1 MSFSL
6 EPVWSWP
13 VVLAAAAALVAVVLV
28 TQRAVASR
36 LTPGRQR
43 VLLGL
48 RLTAAILLIW
58 AMFRPV
64 LQISEVTEGKAQLL
78 ILADASRSMNTADG
92 PGGKSRWTVCREDLA
107 ELEKAFQDWGKKLEV
122 RQFEFGKDLVPR
134 DPALREGTADF
145 TAIGA
150 ALEALQRE
158 TRDRR
163 TLGVLLLTDGAQRA
177 IPPFDNDPLL
187 AARKLGELQA
197 PIYPVGYG
205 TAALSDSTLDLAV
218 EDLLVDPVV
227 FEKKQVPVT
236 VRLRAL
242 GAAGRKAQVRLL
254 IEDRSGKR
262 LGESGTLVPAHASGN
277 ARPTVEV
284 EITQPVQIIPVEL
297 SFIPDQSGELKLAV
311 EVVPADGELL
321 VRNNTRQT
329 VITVRQG
336 GLRVA
341 YFDTPRAEQKLIR
354 TVNGA
359 EQIQLDYFQVWG
371 QLFRNRTQIPPA
383 AFERNAYDIYIIG
396 DVPADVF
403 GVDNLR
409 SLAARLDDGAGLMMT
424 GGLSNFSAGGYATT
438 PLADFLPVELNR
450 GGGRRGAADPNDQI
464 TDRVQMLPT
473 ELGAK
478 RYVMQLAPP
487 DRNAAVWQS
496 LPPLDGATRL
506 SPKRDNPL
514 IEVWAETAQQQPLL
528 VATEVGRA
536 RVIAFAG
543 DTTRLWF
550 AQGHPAEHQRF
561 WRQVIVWL
569 AHKEEDTSQPVWV
582 KVDPR
587 NVLPGSPVNLTFGAR
602 AADGVPLPDATF
614 RVELTGPDGKPES
627 LPPRRGESSSS
638 ATWTA
643 AGAAGDYWV
652 KVSARQGETAVGLDA
667 WTRFI
672 VDDRDLELDQP
683 AADYELLRQLGSLS
697 GGKLLTREELPDWLK
712 SLRETRFEDLT
723 RMTSI
728 TLYDRW
734 WILAAFV
741 GVVSLEWF
749 LRKKWGLV

>member
-1 MSFSL
+1 MSFSV

-13 VVLAAAAALVAVVLV
+13 VVLAAAAALVTVVLV
-28 TQRAVASR
+28 TQRAAAAR
-36 LTPGRQR
+36 LTPGRHG

-48 RLTAAILLIW
+48 RLTAAVLLIW

-92 PGGKSRWTVCREDLA
+92 PGGKSRWTASREDLA
-107 ELEKAFQDWGKKLEV
+107 ELDAAFADWGQKLEV
-122 RQFEFGKDLVPR
+122 RHFEFGKELTPR
-134 DPALREGTADF
+134 DPAMKEGTADF

-158 TRDRR
+158 TRNRR

-177 IPPFDNDPLL
+177 IPPFDVDPLL
-187 AARKLGELQA
+187 AARKLGEQQA

-205 TAALSDSTLDLAV
+205 TATLSESSLDLAV

-242 GAAGRKAQVRLL
+242 GAAGRKVAVRLL
-254 IEDRSGKR
+254 IEDRNGRR
-262 LGESGTLVPAHASGN
+262 LGESGELIPAQASGN
-277 ARPTVEV
+277 ARPATEL
-284 EITQPVQIIPVEL
+284 EITQPNQVVPVEL
-297 SFIPDQSGELKLAV
+297 SFIPDQPGELKLAV
-311 EVVPADGELL
+311 EAIPADGELL
-321 VRNNTRQT
+321 VRNNLRQT

-341 YFDTPRAEQKLIR
+341 YFDTLRPEQKLIR

-359 EQIQLDYFQVWG
+359 EQIQLDYYQVWG
-371 QLFRNRTQIPPA
+371 QQFRNRTQIPDA

-396 DVPADVF
+396 DVPAGVF
-403 GVDNLR
+403 GANHLR
-409 SLAARLDDGAGLMMT
+409 ELANRLDEGAGLMMT
-424 GGLSNFSAGGYATT
+424 GGLLNYSAGGYAATF
-438 PLADFLPVELNR
+438 LADFLPVELNR
-450 GGGRRGAADPNDQI
+450 PAGRPGAANPNEQI

-473 ELGAK
+473 QLGAR

-487 DRNAAVWQS
+487 ERNSPVWQS

-506 SPKRDNPL
+506 TPKRDNPL
-514 IEVWAETAQQQPLL
+514 IEVWAETPQQQPLL
-528 VATEVGRA
+528 IATEVGRS
-536 RVIAFAG
+536 RVIAFGG
-543 DTTRLWF
+543 DTTWLWF
-550 AQGHPAEHQRF
+550 SHHPEEHQRF

-582 KVDPR
+582 KVEPR
-587 NVLPGSPVNLTFGAR
+587 NVLAGSPVQLTFGAR
-602 AADGVPLPDATF
+602 SADGKPLPDAAF
-614 RVELTGPDGKPES
+614 SVELLGPERKPES
-627 LPPRRGESSSS
+627 LPPRRGEENSS
-638 ATWTA
+638 ASWTA
-643 AGAAGDYWV
+643 SGAAGDYWV
-652 KVSARQGETAVGLDA
+652 KVAARQGETSVGLDA

-672 VDDRDLELDQP
+672 IDDRDLELDQP

-697 GGKLLTREELPDWLK
+697 GGKLLAREELPEWLK

-723 RMTSI
+723 RLTSV
-728 TLYDRW
+728 TLYDNW
-734 WILAAFV
+734 WLLAAFV
-741 GVVSLEWF
+741 AVVSLEWF
-749 LRKKWGLV
+749 WRKKWGLV